1 MKILAIITLTIAM
14 LISVLSI
21 QAAELRDGHPDIY
34 TVKKG
39 DTLWDISAIFLE
51 KPWLWPEIWHVNPE
65 IDNPHLIY
73 PGDELRLVYMD
84 GKPRIIRS
92 NDEKLSPKIRVLSE
106 GDAIRTIPLD
116 AIRPFLYTPRVVSD
130 EEIDDLRSIS

>member
-51 KPWLWPEIWHVNPE
+51 KPTGRPATQEACRWPV
-65 IDNPHLIY
+65 
-73 PGDELRLVYMD
+73 VAV
-84 GKPRIIRS
+84 
-92 NDEKLSPKIRVLSE
+92 VLLTSM
-106 GDAIRTIPLD
+106 L
-116 AIRPFLYTPRVVSD
+116 
-130 EEIDDLRSIS
+130 